1 MIISFGNQATADL
14 FHGIES
20 RASRKIPSEITK
32 TALKKLD
39 ILNAAEQLDELRV
52 PPGNRLEA
60 LKGNLR
66 SYYSIRINNQW
77 RIIFQWDNGNVS
89 QVEIIDYHD

>member
-1 MIISFGNQATADL
+1 LIISFGNKATADL
-14 FHGIES
+14 FNGIDS
-20 RASRKIPSEITK
+20 RESRKISSEITK

-39 ILNAAEQLDELRV
+39 ILNAAEQLDELKV

-60 LKGNLR
+60 LKGNFQG
-66 SYYSIRINNQW
+66 YYSIRINLQW